1 MGAKLIEI
9 YNVNSTSCVL
19 NTRMNAHKYSQ
30 TFVLGSLPGTT
41 FSLTI
46 HNFLLTLP
54 CLSKNERALKTVA
67 VLIARCSR
75 LDLTAHITHIWHS
88 TGWFFSCGFS
98 ETVASV
104 VVNSKE
110 TLAAWYG
117 CPDDF
122 EGIYNSSFHHLDV
135 FTFSSIVT
143 QVIIILL
150 QQFAKNHSRIKSSV

>member
-9 YNVNSTSCVL
+9 YTVNSTSCVL
-19 NTRMNAHKYSQ
+19 NTKMNAHKYSQ

-88 TGWFFSCGFS
+88 TGWFFLLWILQNSRLSC
-98 ETVASV
+98 
-104 VVNSKE
+104 
-110 TLAAWYG
+110 
-117 CPDDF
+117 C
-122 EGIYNSSFHHLDV
+122 
-135 FTFSSIVT
+135 
-143 QVIIILL
+143 Q
-150 QQFAKNHSRIKSSV
+150 